1 MIMKPIEPVTVLRPT
16 EDHDLRTVV
25 VAAALVAPAT
35 VADQPATLSDGR
47 TISCTLYVPSEDVDV
62 RDGDTVVVRG
72 KRLRVLGQPALWRAA
87 DGSVAG
93 TVIQAG
99 RQEELK

>member
-1 MIMKPIEPVTVLRPT
+1 MKPIEPVTVLRPT
-16 EDHDLRTVV
+16 ENHDLKTVV
-25 VAAALVAPAT
+25 AAAALVAPAT

-47 TISCTLYVPSEDVDV
+47 AISCTLYAPNEDVGV

-72 KRLRVLGQPALWRAA
+72 KRLRVLGQPVLWRAA

-99 RQEELK
+99 KQEELK

>member
-1 MIMKPIEPVTVLRPT
+1 MIRGTEPVTVLRPT
-16 EDHDLRTVV
+16 PEHDLATVV
-25 VAAALVAPAT
+25 ETTMLVAPAT

-47 TISCTLYVPSEDVDV
+47 TISCTLYAPNEDVGV

-72 KRLRVLGQPALWRAA
+72 RRLRVLGQPALWRAA

-99 RQEELK
+99 KQEELK